1 MKTRKYL
8 HFVLFIVLL
17 TLFSFKTYKSID
29 FKDKFIV
36 VLDAGHGGRDP
47 GNLGSGFKEKD
58 IALKIVLEIGKELEN
73 IEDIKVIYTR
83 KTDKFLELHERA
95 KIANKADA
103 DLFVS
108 IHCNSH
114 NSKANGTETFVLG
127 LHANQRNFEIA
138 KKENEVIFLEE
149 NYDFHYEGFDPNSPE
164 SLIGLKLV
172 QEDYLDQSIQ
182 LASFIEENFNKNL
195 KRNTRGV
202 KQAGFWVLHNTYMP
216 SVLVETGFLTYKK
229 EGAFLNS
236 SKGQKQMSQ
245 AITEAILSY
254 KSNLDQNVGENI
266 EIDSQDVEDDDLIYS
281 EINFKVQIAASSNK
295 LETKP
300 YNFMGLE
307 NISREKSGSVFKYFY
322 GSTSNY
328 SEIQK
333 LKSEAKE
340 KGFKS
345 SFIAAYK
352 TGKRISLSKALK
364 TPVN

>member
-1 MKTRKYL
+1 MKTRIYL
-8 HFVLFIVLL
+8 YFVLFIILL
-17 TLFSFKTYKSID
+17 TQFSFKTFNSID

-36 VLDAGHGGRDP
+36 VLDAGHGGKDP

-58 IALKIVLEIGKELEN
+58 IALKIVLAVGKELEKV
-73 IEDIKVIYTR
+73 EDIKIIYTR
-83 KTDKFLELHERA
+83 KSDKFLELYERA
-95 KIANKADA
+95 NIANKEDA

-164 SLIGLKLV
+164 SLIGLTLV
-172 QEDYLDQSIQ
+172 QEEYLDQSIQ
-182 LASFIEENFNKNL
+182 LASFIEENFNKKL

-216 SVLVETGFLTYKK
+216 SVLIETGFLTYKK
-229 EGAFLNS
+229 EGTFLNS

-245 AITEAILSY
+245 AITNAILSY

-266 EIDSQDVEDDDLIYS
+266 KIDSRESENDDLIYE
-281 EINFKVQIAASSNK
+281 EINFKVQIAASSKK

-300 YNFMGLE
+300 YNFKGL
-307 NISREKSGSVFKYFY
+307 RVF
-322 GSTSNY
+322 
-328 SEIQK
+328 
-333 LKSEAKE
+333 
-340 KGFKS
+340 
-345 SFIAAYK
+345 
-352 TGKRISLSKALK
+352 
-364 TPVN
+364 